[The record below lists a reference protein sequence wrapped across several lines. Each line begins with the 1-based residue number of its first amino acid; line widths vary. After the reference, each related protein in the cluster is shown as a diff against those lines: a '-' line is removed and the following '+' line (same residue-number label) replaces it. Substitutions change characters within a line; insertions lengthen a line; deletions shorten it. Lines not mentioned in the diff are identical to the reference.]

1 MESDIVK
8 YVKSLKNGDVN
19 AFRAIFDLY
28 QSTVYGIAKKMTG
41 DTHYSEEI
49 TSQVFVTLWKKR
61 EILNPD
67 YPILS
72 LIIKITKDLVANHYN
87 KILREK
93 TNLDKYLT
101 ETSSHYQFA
110 DDTDIIFQLYLDIA
124 ENAIQQLPE
133 KRREIFKLYFY
144 QNISYSE
151 IAQQLEIEESTARV
165 HVFKALEFLRN
176 HILTHPDFGPS

>member
-1 MESDIVK
+1 MQSDIVK
-8 YVKSLKNGDVN
+8 YVKSLKNGDVK
-19 AFRAIFDLY
+19 AFRSIFDLY
-28 QSTVYGIAKKMTG
+28 QSTVYGVAKKMTG
-41 DTHYSEEI
+41 DIHYSEEI

-61 EILNPD
+61 ETLNPE

-93 TNLDKYLT
+93 FNLDKYLS
-101 ETSSHYQFA
+101 ETSANYQFA
-110 DDTDIIFQLYLDIA
+110 DDTSIIFQLYLDIA

-176 HILTHPDFGPS
+176 HILTHPDFGP